1 MNNPFKITE
10 PTVISFSGGRTSAYM
25 VWRILQA
32 NDGVLPEEAIVC
44 FANTGK
50 EDEATLKFVRDC
62 EKNWG
67 INIHWLEYTSEKPK
81 FKKVNFDT
89 ASRNGE
95 PFEAM
100 IDDKKMLP
108 NNFMRFCT
116 QELKINTIRRYLKG
130 INLEID
136 DDQHLVGIR
145 ADEPRRVAKVGLSMC
160 PLAQAGITS
169 GHIGEFWQN
178 NSFDLG
184 LPKVGQNK
192 LSNCDLC
199 FMKGDAT
206 LISLVQ
212 DKPERATWWIKME
225 DKMKKHSK
233 IENKS
238 LVTFRKNSTSYAQML
253 QYEKDQM
260 KLFSDETI
268 PCFCGD

>member
-1 MNNPFKITE
+1 MIDSFKITE

-25 VWRILQA
+25 LWRILQS
-32 NDGVLPEEAIVC
+32 NQGLPDDAIVC

-50 EDEATLKFVRDC
+50 EDVATLKFVMDC
-62 EKNWG
+62 EQNW
-67 INIHWLEYTSEKPK
+67 NVPIHWLEYTSEKPK
-81 FKKVNFDT
+81 FKKVCSVT

-95 PFEAM
+95 PFAAM

-116 QELKINTIRRYLKG
+116 SELKINTIRRYLKS
-130 INLEID
+130 IHLDID
-136 DDQHLVGIR
+136 DDQHWVGIR

-160 PLAQAGITS
+160 PLAKEGITS
-169 GHIGEFWQN
+169 RDVGKFWESHN
-178 NSFDLG
+178 FDLG

-212 DKPERATWWIKME
+212 DKPERATWWIEME
-225 DKMKKHSK
+225 NKMKKHSK
-233 IENKS
+233 FENKS
-238 LVTFRKNSTSYAQML
+238 LITFRKNSTSYEQMF
-253 QYEKDQM
+253 QYEKDQL
-260 KLFSDETI
+260 KLFTDDTI

>member
-1 MNNPFKITE
+1 MNDPFKILE

-32 NDGVLPEEAIVC
+32 NNGVLPEDAIVC

-50 EDEATLKFVRDC
+50 EDEATLKFVMDC
-62 EKNWG
+62 EQNW
-67 INIHWLEYTSEKPK
+67 NVPIHWLEYTSEKPK
-81 FKKVNFDT
+81 FKKVCSIT
-89 ASRNGE
+89 ASRHGE

-100 IDDKKMLP
+100 INDKKMLP

-116 QELKINTIRRYLKG
+116 SELKINTIRRYLKSIG
-130 INLEID
+130 LDID

-169 GHIGEFWQN
+169 RDIGLFWESH
-178 NSFDLG
+178 SFDLE

-238 LVTFRKNSTSYAQML
+238 LVTFRKNSTSYSQMVKF
-253 QYEKDQM
+253 EKEQG
-260 KLFSDETI
+260 KLFSDDAI
-268 PCFCGD
+268 ACFCGD